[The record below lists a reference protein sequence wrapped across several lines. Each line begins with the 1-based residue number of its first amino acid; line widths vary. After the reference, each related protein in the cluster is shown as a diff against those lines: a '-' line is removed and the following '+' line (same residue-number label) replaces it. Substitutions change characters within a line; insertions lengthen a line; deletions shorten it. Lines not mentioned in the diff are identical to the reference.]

1 MPDLLTMAELS
12 RSTYYYHQQRLTEPN
27 KDQLLCDD
35 IGHLFNE
42 HNACYGY
49 RRMTFILKQL
59 GYLVNKKKVQRLMQL
74 LRLKAVIRAPKK
86 YRSYRG
92 KEGRIAPNILMRKF
106 DCEEPNHKW
115 VTDVTEF
122 RVGDEKLYLSPVLDL
137 FNRQIIAYQ
146 LMRKPVYKLVSDML
160 EKAISTLK
168 STEKPLIHSDQGWQ
182 YQLDSYQQTLASHGF
197 TQSMSRKGNCLD
209 NAVIE
214 SFFGTLKCELFYREK
229 FISIEQLEKRIHEY
243 IYYYNHERVSTKLKG
258 LSPVQYR
265 NQSYN

>member
-1 MPDLLTMAELS
+1 ML
-12 RSTYYYHQQRLTEPN
+12 
-27 KDQLLCDD
+27 
-35 IGHLFNE
+35 GHYN
-42 HNACYGY
+42 
-49 RRMTFILKQL
+49 
-59 GYLVNKKKVQRLMQL
+59 
-74 LRLKAVIRAPKK
+74 
-86 YRSYRG
+86 
-92 KEGRIAPNILMRKF
+92 
-106 DCEEPNHKW
+106 
-115 VTDVTEF
+115 
-122 RVGDEKLYLSPVLDL
+122 L

-229 FISIEQLEKRIHEY
+229 FTSIEQLEKRTHEY

-265 NQSYN
+265 NQSSL

>member
-1 MPDLLTMAELS
+1 MERVGGARAKKAINHQQRQKTAQIISELRLEHALPDLLTIAELS
-12 RSTYYYHQQRLTEPN
+12 RSTYYYHQ
-27 KDQLLCDD
+27 
-35 IGHLFNE
+35 
-42 HNACYGY
+42 
-49 RRMTFILKQL
+49 
-59 GYLVNKKKVQRLMQL
+59 QRLMQL

-146 LMRKPVYKLVSDML
+146 LMRKPVYKLVSDRL

-229 FISIEQLEKRIHEY
+229 FTSIEQLEKRIHEY

-265 NQSYN
+265 NQSSL

>member
-1 MPDLLTMAELS
+1 MAMIRWPILAIFCKGYPPSQITGSTNCCRTTGSPQNNNTPQKELGP
-12 RSTYYYHQQRLTEPN
+12 Q
-27 KDQLLCDD
+27 
-35 IGHLFNE
+35 G
-42 HNACYGY
+42 G
-49 RRMTFILKQL
+49 L
-59 GYLVNKKKVQRLMQL
+59 GQGVFTGCLRLMQL

-106 DCEEPNHKW
+106 DCEKPNHKW

-182 YQLDSYQQTLASHGF
+182 
-197 TQSMSRKGNCLD
+197 
-209 NAVIE
+209 
-214 SFFGTLKCELFYREK
+214 
-229 FISIEQLEKRIHEY
+229 
-243 IYYYNHERVSTKLKG
+243 
-258 LSPVQYR
+258 
-265 NQSYN
+265 